1 MTAVIAI
8 PLLPL
13 AASAAIALGGPWLK
27 GRSHLVALP
36 AVFGAFALSVAAL
49 VRVVSSG
56 PVHAPLYEWIDAG
69 TFSVRLGLF
78 VDRLT
83 VVMLVTVT
91 AVAGLVQAYSVR
103 YMQGDGGY
111 ARFFACV
118 SLFTGS
124 MLMLVMSDN
133 LLMMFVFWEAV
144 GLCSFLLIG
153 FTYERKAAGDAAV
166 KAFWVN
172 RIGDA
177 GFLMAIL
184 LAWATFGT
192 LDSQAIVREAGR
204 HAGDSFAILGPY
216 GSVNTLTLLTLLFLC
231 GAFAKSAQF
240 PLHVWLPNA
249 MEAPTPVSALIH
261 AATMVT
267 AGVFLVARFSP
278 LFDLAPL
285 TRNVLV
291 VAGASSALF
300 GAAVSTVQADIK
312 RVLAYSTMSQLGY
325 MMLACGLGAY
335 GLAIFHL
342 VAHAA
347 FKSLLFLTAGTAI
360 EEVDARGDIPGPV
373 PGAGWF
379 PARFWLLWGS
389 AVALAAMPPLVLIAV
404 GRGVFPLA
412 SPSEHGHPVF
422 WALTWAAALM
432 TVVYL
437 LRLVRAAERRSGP
450 DATPLRLLTP
460 RAFGYLAGAVVL
472 VTLASVW
479 SPLAGWAWFERFMVS
494 VLPAPK
500 REAPVPPGAGTLLL
514 AFAAAAGV
522 TLAAAAFGALHAALR
537 RRSPAAT
544 GPWGRWGEMLY
555 VAVLNRGYVDE
566 VYQALVVRPVLGVA
580 NWLSESV
587 DAGIIDRAFE
597 GLSGVL
603 DVVGRWL
610 SDSVDTAVIDRA
622 FEGFSAALEGFGK
635 WLASGIEV
643 GGIDRAVDAFGV
655 SMAGVGDWFRR
666 AQGGQFHRHAIAVLL
681 GAVLLLGV
689 LLAAG
694 LDRRTP

>member
-1 MTAVIAI
+1 
-8 PLLPL
+8 
-13 AASAAIALGGPWLK
+13 
-27 GRSHLVALP
+27 
-36 AVFGAFALSVAAL
+36 
-49 VRVVSSG
+49 VVSSG
-56 PVHAPLYEWIDAG
+56 PVRVPLYEWIDAG
-69 TFSVRLGLF
+69 SFSVRIGLV

-111 ARFFACV
+111 ARYFACL

-133 LLMMFVFWEAV
+133 LLELFVFWEAV

-153 FTYERKAAGDAAV
+153 FTCERAAAGDAAV

-177 GFLMAIL
+177 GFLLAIL
-184 LAWATFGT
+184 LAWMTFGT
-192 LDSQAIVREAGR
+192 LDIQTIVREAGR
-204 HAGDSFAILGPY
+204 HAGDSFAIFGRY

-267 AGVFLVARFSP
+267 AGVFLIARFSP
-278 LFDLAPL
+278 LFDQAPVTL
-285 TRNVLV
+285 NVLV
-291 VAGASSALF
+291 VAGAFSAVF
-300 GAAVSTVQADIK
+300 GAAVSMVQADIK

-325 MMLACGLGAY
+325 MMMACGLGAY

-360 EEVDARGDIPGPV
+360 EEVAARQDSPDPLRS
-373 PGAGWF
+373 AGWF
-379 PARFWLLWGS
+379 PARFWLLWVS
-389 AVALAAMPPLVLIAV
+389 AVALASMPPLILIASGKGLFQLV
-404 GRGVFPLA
+404 

-422 WALTWAAALM
+422 WALIWIAALM

-437 LRLVRAAERRSGP
+437 LRLVRAAEQRSGP

-460 RAFGYLAGAVVL
+460 KTFGYVAGTVAV

-479 SPLAGWAWFERFMVS
+479 SPLIGWAWFERFMAS
-494 VLPAPK
+494 VLPFPS
-500 REAPVPPGAGTLLL
+500 RGAPVADAGGTLAA
-514 AFAAAAGV
+514 AFLTAAGV
-522 TLAAAAFGALHAALR
+522 TLAAALFGVLHAASR
-537 RRSPAAT
+537 RRAAAA
-544 GPWGRWGEMLY
+544 PGRWDRWSAMLY
-555 VAVLNRGYVDE
+555 VIVLNRGYVDE
-566 VYQALVVRPVLGVA
+566 VYQAVIVRPVLGIA
-580 NWLSESV
+580 EWFSESV
-587 DAGIIDRAFE
+587 DVGIIDRAFE
-597 GLSGVL
+597 GLSPVLHGV
-603 DVVGRWL
+603 GKWL
-610 SDSVDTAVIDRA
+610 SESIDVGVIDRA
-622 FEGFSAALEGFGK
+622 FEAFSPVLEGVGR
-635 WLASGIEV
+635 WLSTHLEEGV
-643 GGIDRAVDAFGV
+643 IDRAFDGFGG
-655 SMAGVGDWFRR
+655 SLSEAGRFLRQ
-666 AQGGQFHRHAIAVLL
+666 AQSGQFHHYALAVVVGAILIL
-681 GAVLLLGV
+681 GLYLV
-689 LLAAG
+689 AG
-694 LDRRTP
+694 

>member
-1 MTAVIAI
+1 
-8 PLLPL
+8 
-13 AASAAIALGGPWLK
+13 
-27 GRSHLVALP
+27 
-36 AVFGAFALSVAAL
+36 
-49 VRVVSSG
+49 
-56 PVHAPLYEWIDAG
+56 
-69 TFSVRLGLF
+69 
-78 VDRLT
+78 
-83 VVMLVTVT
+83 
-91 AVAGLVQAYSVR
+91 
-103 YMQGDGGY
+103 MQGDDGY
-111 ARFFACV
+111 ARYFACV

-184 LAWATFGT
+184 LAWVTFGT
-192 LDSQAIVREAGR
+192 LDSQTIVREAGR
-204 HAGDSFAILGPY
+204 HAGDSFAVFGPY
-216 GSVNTLTLLTLLFLC
+216 GSVHTLTLLTLLFLC
-231 GAFAKSAQF
+231 GALAKSAQF

-278 LFDLAPL
+278 LFDQAPV

-291 VAGASSALF
+291 VAGASSAVF
-300 GAAVSTVQADIK
+300 GAAVSMVQADVK

-325 MMLACGLGAY
+325 MMMACGLGAY

-360 EEVDARGDIPGPV
+360 EEVAARHDSPEPV
-373 PGAGWF
+373 RPAGWF

-389 AVALAAMPPLVLIAV
+389 AVALASMPPLVLIAV
-404 GRGVFPLA
+404 GRGLFPLS

-460 RAFGYLAGAVVL
+460 RAFGYVAGTVAVVT
-472 VTLASVW
+472 VASVW
-479 SPLAGWAWFERFMVS
+479 SPLVGWAWFGRFMAS
-494 VLPAPK
+494 VLPSPSLG
-500 REAPVPPGAGTLLL
+500 APVAAAEGTLSL
-514 AFAAAAGV
+514 AIMTAVGV
-522 TLAAAAFGALHAALR
+522 TLAAATFGVVHAALR
-537 RRSPAAT
+537 RSAPAAP
-544 GPWGRWGEMLY
+544 GLWDRWSEMLY
-555 VAVLNRGYVDE
+555 VVVLNRGYVDE
-566 VYQALVVRPVLGVA
+566 VYQAGIVRPVLGISK
-580 NWLSESV
+580 WLSESV
-587 DAGIIDRAFE
+587 DAGIIDRTVE
-597 GLSGVL
+597 GLGTTLDGV
-603 DVVGRWL
+603 GKWL
-610 SDSVDTAVIDRA
+610 SESIEVGVIDRA
-622 FEGFSAALEGFGK
+622 FEGFGGVLEGFGR
-635 WLASGIEV
+635 WLSSCIE
-643 GGIDRAVDAFGV
+643 GGVIDRAVD
-655 SMAGVGDWFRR
+655 GVGEGFAGIGRQVR
-666 AQGGQFHRHAIAVLL
+666 LLQSGQFHHYAIALLL
-681 GAVLLLGV
+681 GAILLLGV
-689 LLAAG
+689 VLVVGVRPA
-694 LDRRTP
+694 P